1 MHEFAIVADYADA
14 AVLCEAAKELAMPVD
29 SRTQAGPTQNSPH
42 G

>member
-1 MHEFAIVADYADA
+1 MVQHEFVIADYAYA
-14 AVLCEAAKELAMPVD
+14 ALGEAKELAMPVD

>member
-1 MHEFAIVADYADA
+1 MVQHEFVLADCA
-14 AVLCEAAKELAMPVD
+14 ALGEAKELAMPVD